1 MENLKDLCK
10 QLQASQTEEHNASKR
25 VILVNYRRFWDRDTL
40 SVSHFL
46 LWTAAAATYLSVA
59 AAAAGGKARVRTST
73 DITLVIFNQ
82 YQTIE
87 HWGLLVGPNLLD
99 ARFDWDKHTKNIKPI
114 LRTKLTPDW
123 SPSKALTLPYES
135 PLGKVGWDVMD
146 PDNRCTKAFM
156 RLKKLQL
163 KKGYKEIGGNCMD
176 LVKGALKYL
185 GKMGIMRGKQRE
197 RWVDAVNRE
206 VCKGEQRA
214 VRLRCGGQRW
224 DRYGFVYVRQARG
237 ALNYVNLPL

>member
-1 MENLKDLCK
+1 M
-10 QLQASQTEEHNASKR
+10 
-25 VILVNYRRFWDRDTL
+25 VNYRRFWDRDTL

-59 AAAAGGKARVRTST
+59 AAAGGGKARVRTST

-176 LVKGALKYL
+176 SVKGALKYL
-185 GKMGIMRGKQRE
+185 GKMGCVEDNVMRKYMKIYEQDYARVRKAVFEERDERE
-197 RWVDAVNRE
+197 MRDE
-206 VCKGEQRA
+206 GCYIEGMSS
-214 VRLRCGGQRW
+214 C
-224 DRYGFVYVRQARG
+224 Y
-237 ALNYVNLPL
+237 